1 MARVVQLLNWLDDN
15 PSAPL
20 GDLCFTTNV
29 SRSQFPFRF
38 AAPAASVTELKSQ
51 LAAWLRR
58 TAEDVSSLQRN
69 SHAPI
74 AFMFSGQGSQHPGM
88 AAELY
93 RTHSV
98 FRDAIDRCHALAE
111 PYLEHGLRE
120 VIFAGDGDDALVHRT
135 DYTQPALF
143 AVEYALAELVKSWGI
158 VPDAVIGHSLGEI
171 AAACAADV
179 MALEDA
185 MRLVT
190 ARGALMHRLPGGGA
204 MTSIMAEELAV
215 RPLIERIAPEIT
227 VAAMNGPL
235 NTVVS
240 GDRDAL
246 KMLSEELDRQSIT
259 YRELRISN
267 GFHSPRTEPILDDL
281 ERVAG
286 EIKHNAPKLPLI
298 SNLTGEVMSAAPDKS
313 YWRRHLREAVRF
325 GDGMHALAGLEL
337 RTFLEIGPHPVL
349 LPLAQVCLG
358 ANGKSAVWIATLNRQ
373 KSEFSIDFRDVGS
386 VVSRRSQHRLDCGP
400 CQLFM
405 ATNTF
410 ADLPLSAQ
418 ASLDRGRYDPRQR
431 RANCCRT
438 SASVGGQADKF
449 GCQRGAI

>member
-1 MARVVQLLNWLDDN
+1 M
-15 PSAPL
+15 
-20 GDLCFTTNV
+20 
-29 SRSQFPFRF
+29 
-38 AAPAASVTELKSQ
+38 
-51 LAAWLRR
+51 
-58 TAEDVSSLQRN
+58 
-69 SHAPI
+69 
-74 AFMFSGQGSQHPGM
+74 
-88 AAELY
+88 
-93 RTHSV
+93 
-98 FRDAIDRCHALAE
+98 
-111 PYLEHGLRE
+111 
-120 VIFAGDGDDALVHRT
+120 
-135 DYTQPALF
+135 
-143 AVEYALAELVKSWGI
+143 
-158 VPDAVIGHSLGEI
+158 PDAVIGHSLGEI

-204 MTSIMAEELAV
+204 MTSIMAEESAV

-281 ERVAG
+281 EHVAG

-349 LPLAQVCLG
+349 LPLR
-358 ANGKSAVWIATLNRQ
+358 KSASEQ
-373 KSEFSIDFRDVGS
+373 KASP
-386 VVSRRSQHRLDCGP
+386 RSG
-400 CQLFM
+400 
-405 ATNTF
+405 
-410 ADLPLSAQ
+410 LP
-418 ASLDRGRYDPRQR
+418 R
-431 RANCCRT
+431 
-438 SASVGGQADKF
+438 
-449 GCQRGAI
+449 